1 MNKAIERDL
10 VDACDALEHLM
21 KKLSDLPL
29 ADKIDAAARLRAVVK
44 NAESI
49 DDDVKNAIKE
59 KLKGKA
65 GTVLGDVF
73 KANLTMVESTRFNQ
87 TAFKTAEPDL
97 YQQYTETKSAP
108 RITFEAR

>member
-10 VDACDALEHLM
+10 VDACDALEHLI
-21 KKLSDLPL
+21 KKLDGLPL
-29 ADKIDAAARLRAVVK
+29 ADRIDAAARLKAVVK
-44 NAESI
+44 NAEAI
-49 DDDVKNAIKE
+49 DSEVKDAIK
-59 KLKGKA
+59 KQTKGKE

-73 KANLTMVESTRFNQ
+73 KAVVSMVESKRFNQ

-97 YQQYTETKSAP
+97 YEQYVQASTSP